1 MVLGTAGRGGRVLNL
16 DSYNRDQLTA
26 LLADVMARLAA
37 PANTTPAALLSP
49 EDLAK
54 RWNVPETWVR
64 EQWRAGRLHGQRLGR
79 YVRHTEADAAAFLA
93 SDHAKGLTAPV
104 RRLSSVR
111 GSAIQHG

>member
-1 MVLGTAGRGGRVLNL
+1 MLNGNSKASL
-16 DSYNRDQLTA
+16 DDLSREQLVA
-26 LLADVMARLAA
+26 LLADVLARLIALPAA
-37 PANTTPAALLSP
+37 TSPALLSP

-54 RWNVPETWVR
+54 RWGVPETWVR

-104 RRLSSVR
+104 RLIHSRR
-111 GSAIQHG
+111 RAIQKG

>member
-1 MVLGTAGRGGRVLNL
+1 MVLVISDCGGCILNL
-16 DSYNRDQLTA
+16 DAYSREQLAA

-37 PANTTPAALLSP
+37 PPKAIPAVLLSP

-79 YVRHTEADAAAFLA
+79 YVRHTEEDAAAFLV
-93 SDHAKGLTAPV
+93 SDHAKGLTAPARLIHA
-104 RRLSSVR
+104 RR
-111 GSAIQHG
+111 SAIHDG

>member
-1 MVLGTAGRGGRVLNL
+1 M
-16 DSYNRDQLTA
+16 
-26 LLADVMARLAA
+26 ADIVSRLITPAAAA
-37 PANTTPAALLSP
+37 PDALLSP

-54 RWNVPETWVR
+54 RWSVPETWIR

-104 RRLSSVR
+104 RLIHPRR
-111 GSAIQHG
+111 AAIHNG